1 MPLHRS
7 LYNIILTVDARLGV
21 CCVSFPAGVPAT
33 AFFTAACVVSKL
45 DALESAR
52 LLLWFVFCAGVTFP
66 GEIGY
71 SGIPELSC
79 TEEPSCSAMCPSP
92 WVDDS
97 LQHTHHNV
105 EVSRGIA
112 WCISCTTITSVV
124 TARGT
129 RRHKHTLQGRS
140 NPSTQW
146 LTLNFSSVR
155 ATWTLTIACCAPL
168 L

>member
-79 TEEPSCSAMCPSP
+79 TEEPSVRTSWSRQGGATPTASADQVPAQNSMLGTFTI
-92 WVDDS
+92 VFG
-97 LQHTHHNV
+97 NV
-105 EVSRGIA
+105 SQPLGGRQSTAYAPQRG
-112 WCISCTTITSVV
+112 S
-124 TARGT
+124 
-129 RRHKHTLQGRS
+129 
-140 NPSTQW
+140 
-146 LTLNFSSVR
+146 
-155 ATWTLTIACCAPL
+155 
-168 L
+168 